1 MVYSKS
7 STLSPHKATS
17 ARSSPIAVPKRKSN
31 YPLCSPPRDQNS
43 PEFVFNFDFSVSPD
57 VSAMTSPLYLQ
68 NQGVSTRLFPLQQK
82 AAAFLPLSALGAGN
96 SSKAHPYANEPFLYS
111 LPKAPLRDSQNTY
124 GDACAN
130 SSASEVPPV
139 PYGTKS
145 IFPEPSSSDFS
156 APFLPS
162 ATSCLSP
169 DVMDCDEDQPLT
181 SAFRAPLASSIAD
194 SSISW
199 SDRDSMSPSSFYR
212 SPSPSP
218 PRMQSPS
225 RRVYSGGRPRQLL
238 LTKLKASQR
247 TVAAAPVVSLNVAQA
262 ERPLYGSSRHFPYPA
277 NPELRGRRGSIASSS
292 RSTEKMPERTRRMS
306 TVVGRGAGRI
316 LHRSASG
323 MSLVSD
329 EDIERS
335 LEMEKDEAEVSVSSR
350 GRSTSRRRRDS
361 SVEHLVEKERRREP
375 EPERGRARGRVPLR
389 GLAAPTDVD
398 RALPAWQ

>member
-7 STLSPHKATS
+7 STLSSHKATS
-17 ARSSPIAVPKRKSN
+17 SRSSPIAVPKRKSN
-31 YPLCSPPRDQNS
+31 YPPLCSPPRDQNS

-57 VSAMTSPLYLQ
+57 VPAMTSPLYLQ

-82 AAAFLPLSALGAGN
+82 AAAFLPLSALGTGD

-111 LPKAPLRDSQNTY
+111 LPKTPFRDSQNTY
-124 GDACAN
+124 GDSRVKPLAGEA
-130 SSASEVPPV
+130 PLV
-139 PYGTKS
+139 PYSTKS
-145 IFPEPSSSDFS
+145 TVPEPSSPGLS
-156 APFLPS
+156 APLLPS

-169 DVMDCDEDQPLT
+169 DPMDCDEEQPLT
-181 SAFRAPLASSIAD
+181 SAFRAPLMSSSVAD
-194 SSISW
+194 SSASW
-199 SDRDSMSPSSFYR
+199 SDRDSISLSSFYR

-218 PRMQSPS
+218 PRMQSPP

-238 LTKLKASQR
+238 LTRSKASQR
-247 TVAAAPVVSLNVAQA
+247 TVAAAPVVSLSVAQA
-262 ERPLYGSSRHFPYPA
+262 ERPVYGSSRHFPYPA
-277 NPELRGRRGSIASSS
+277 NPELRGRRGSIASNS

-306 TVVGRGAGRI
+306 TVVGRGAGRV

-335 LEMEKDEAEVSVSSR
+335 LEKDEDENSVSSR
-350 GRSTSRRRRDS
+350 GRSTSRRRRDE
-361 SVEHLVEKERRREP
+361 SVEHLVEKERRGEP

-389 GLAAPTDVD
+389 GLAAPTGE
-398 RALPAWQ
+398 RASPAWQ